1 MLYEEYIVK
10 ENKSTVFSTDKVQK
24 LNQQLTDNYNSKIE
38 VLEKEL
44 LSLSDLLS
52 IDGDLTELN

>member
-1 MLYEEYIVK
+1 MLYEEFIVK

-24 LNQQLTDNYNSKIE
+24 LNQQLADNYNSKIE

-44 LSLSDLLS
+44 LNLSDLLS